1 MTANQYYSNGE
12 EQKRDYINYSYLY
25 SLEPPSYN
33 SVVQRKTQAAAN
45 IDDIVQPV
53 WFEKIMKLLDTDKNR
68 PQKSNRR
75 KV

>member
-1 MTANQYYSNGE
+1 MTDDQYYSNRE

-33 SVVQRKTQAAAN
+33 SAERGKTPTTAN
-45 IDDIVQPV
+45 IDDLVQPV
-53 WFEKIMKLLDTDKNR
+53 WFEKIMKQLDTDKNR

>member
-12 EQKRDYINYSYLY
+12 EQERDYINYSYLY

-33 SVVQRKTQAAAN
+33 SAVRRKTPSAAN
-45 IDDIVQPV
+45 IDDLVGPV
-53 WFEKIMKLLDTDKNR
+53 WFEKIMRQLDTDKNR
-68 PQKSNRR
+68 PQKPNRR